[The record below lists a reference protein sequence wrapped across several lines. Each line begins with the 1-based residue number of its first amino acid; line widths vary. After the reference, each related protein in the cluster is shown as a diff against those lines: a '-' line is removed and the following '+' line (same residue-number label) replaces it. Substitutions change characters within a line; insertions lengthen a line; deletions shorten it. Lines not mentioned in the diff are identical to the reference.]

1 MEHSGKILPTLPFYP
16 SNRLFQKPLGSCFVE
31 AIGAQEL
38 GAPEAIGAQELGAPS
53 SCAPIASIIDSY

>member
-1 MEHSGKILPTLPFYP
+1 VEHSGKILPTLPFYL

-38 GAPEAIGAQELGAPS
+38 GAPEAIGAQELG
-53 SCAPIASIIDSY
+53 